1 MSKCIYPKLAFDGIR
16 KNKQMYF
23 PYIMTCFVMVTMYY
37 IMSFLHL
44 SNTLED
50 SLGSGTIRMILGL
63 GTWVIAIFSSIF
75 LFYTNSFLIRRRK
88 KEFGL
93 YNILGMGKRNI
104 GIILLFETFI
114 VYVFSLVTGLI
125 IGITFSKLAELAL
138 VHAIKGEINYK
149 ISVSMRSVYM
159 SVILFG
165 CIFILLFINSIR
177 QIRLSSAISLLKSEN
192 VGEKPPKGNI
202 ILGITGL
209 LFIIIG
215 YCISVSIENPIVA
228 LALFFVA
235 VILVIFGT
243 YLLMIAGSVVFCR
256 LLQKNK
262 NYYYKPQHFV
272 SVSSM
277 VYRMKRNGA
286 GLASICILATMVL
299 VMISSTTTLYTNS
312 EDALHIH
319 YPSEINVKMQYSS
332 LNESDLTDIKSVEDE
347 IQKICSNNGFEPLN
361 VLKYSAANI
370 TGQIQG
376 TQVETDRT
384 AVSDMTTL
392 SFNNVA
398 MFYFISTDDYNRLSS
413 SCITL
418 KDGEAL
424 MLPGKY
430 DYKGDRIS
438 FKDGREFTITE
449 RAEKPK
455 TLTNGM
461 EYLISVI
468 YLVVPDVNSAV
479 EGIGE
484 LYDIS
489 GTPRVSFESY
499 YYFDTGKNADEQKAF
514 SEALNVQL
522 GESHS
527 ERLHT
532 FEALRIE
539 DRESNRED
547 FYSTFGSLFYLGIV
561 LSVVFLIAAVLIIY
575 YKQISEGFEDE
586 KRFDIMQK
594 VGMTQRDIKRSINSQ
609 LLTVFFMPLVLAG
622 LHLAFA
628 MPIVSKVLVLFGMA
642 NTKIFIITAA
652 ASFCAFA
659 LFYGVV
665 YKITS
670 NAYYKIVSGM

>member
-104 GIILLFETFI
+104 GIILFFETFI

-256 LLQKNK
+256 L
-262 NYYYKPQHFV
+262 
-272 SVSSM
+272 
-277 VYRMKRNGA
+277 
-286 GLASICILATMVL
+286 
-299 VMISSTTTLYTNS
+299 
-312 EDALHIH
+312 
-319 YPSEINVKMQYSS
+319 
-332 LNESDLTDIKSVEDE
+332 
-347 IQKICSNNGFEPLN
+347 
-361 VLKYSAANI
+361 
-370 TGQIQG
+370 
-376 TQVETDRT
+376 
-384 AVSDMTTL
+384 
-392 SFNNVA
+392 
-398 MFYFISTDDYNRLSS
+398 
-413 SCITL
+413 
-418 KDGEAL
+418 
-424 MLPGKY
+424 
-430 DYKGDRIS
+430 
-438 FKDGREFTITE
+438 
-449 RAEKPK
+449 
-455 TLTNGM
+455 
-461 EYLISVI
+461 
-468 YLVVPDVNSAV
+468 
-479 EGIGE
+479 
-484 LYDIS
+484 
-489 GTPRVSFESY
+489 
-499 YYFDTGKNADEQKAF
+499 
-514 SEALNVQL
+514 
-522 GESHS
+522 
-527 ERLHT
+527 
-532 FEALRIE
+532 
-539 DRESNRED
+539 
-547 FYSTFGSLFYLGIV
+547 
-561 LSVVFLIAAVLIIY
+561 
-575 YKQISEGFEDE
+575 
-586 KRFDIMQK
+586 
-594 VGMTQRDIKRSINSQ
+594 
-609 LLTVFFMPLVLAG
+609 
-622 LHLAFA
+622 
-628 MPIVSKVLVLFGMA
+628 
-642 NTKIFIITAA
+642 
-652 ASFCAFA
+652 
-659 LFYGVV
+659 
-665 YKITS
+665 
-670 NAYYKIVSGM
+670 